1 MSHHSGV
8 SKSNIVKSPIRSRR
22 AQIRAKMA
30 ETYGQEE
37 QGRQEQKRQALALR
51 AAKIL
56 EQPIEYMDHP
66 SFQDAAQA
74 EVICGP
80 VPVTP
85 ERKGMRAPAGLP
97 PYLASLYEV
106 PLLSPAQEVYYFR
119 KMNFLKFRAAGLR
132 EKLSAKRPSE
142 RAVAEI
148 EQLLH
153 DAAETKNLLIR
164 TNLRLVVA
172 VARRFAAP
180 GGNFFELVSDGN
192 ISLMRAVEKFDFGRG
207 FKFSTYATWA
217 IQRNFSRSIPAE
229 YTRSGRFRT
238 GNDEMFQQE
247 KDQRSNGFAEE
258 RTNRLQHDALT
269 SILKNLET
277 RDRDI
282 ITLRYGLT
290 DTTEPMTLE
299 QIGRRFGVSKE
310 RIRQL
315 EAKALRKLREIAT
328 REKLD
333 LLGV

>member
-1 MSHHSGV
+1 
-8 SKSNIVKSPIRSRR
+8 
-22 AQIRAKMA
+22 MA
-30 ETYGQEE
+30 ETYGPLDQRKLQLPVQLAAQPHAMAE
-37 QGRQEQKRQALALR
+37 QTGEMEHATPEQKRKTLELR
-51 AAKIL
+51 AAKIM
-56 EQPIEYMDHP
+56 EQPIEFMDHP
-66 SFQDAAQA
+66 SFRDAAPAA
-74 EVICGP
+74 EILGP
-80 VPVTP
+80 VP
-85 ERKGMRAPAGLP
+85 EAKDRKPMRAPSGLP

-106 PLLSPAQEVYYFR
+106 PLLNAAQEVYYFR
-119 KMNFLKFRAAGLR
+119 KMNFLKYRAATLR
-132 EKLSAKRPSE
+132 DKLNAKRPSA
-142 RAVAEI
+142 RIVGEI

-172 VARRFAAP
+172 VARRFAPP
-180 GGNFFELVSDGN
+180 GGNFFELVSDVN
-192 ISLMRAVEKFDFGRG
+192 ISLMLAVEKFDFGRG

-247 KDQRSNGFAEE
+247 KDQRSDGFAEE

-269 SILKNLET
+269 KILKNLET